1 MREVDDT
8 LASLDEEE
16 VRVIFVLVG
25 GRRAGNRLLEGN
37 RDCSTIDEL
46 TLRVGKCTGKWEDP
60 EAADGIDIYRS
71 TS

>member
-1 MREVDDT
+1 MQEVDDT

-25 GRRAGNRLLEGN
+25 GRQAGNRLLEGN
-37 RDCSTIDEL
+37 CDCSTIDEL
-46 TLRVGKCTGKWEDP
+46 TLMVGKCTAKWKDL